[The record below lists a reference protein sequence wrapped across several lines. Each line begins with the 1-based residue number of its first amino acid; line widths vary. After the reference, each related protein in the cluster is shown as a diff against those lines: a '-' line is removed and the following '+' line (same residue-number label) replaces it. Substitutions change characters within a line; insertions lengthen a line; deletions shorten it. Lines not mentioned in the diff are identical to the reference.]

1 MNDATHRIPIIL
13 DTDIGYDI
21 DDTWALAMMLKS
33 PELDVKL
40 IVVDANDTE
49 YQARIVARMLEAA
62 GRTDIPIGLGPV
74 FGNPKPGAQWGWVK
88 DYDLATYRGTV
99 LKDGVGAIVDAIM
112 GSSWPVTLLCIG
124 PMPNIG
130 EALTREPRIANN
142 ARFVGM
148 YGSVYKGYD
157 GSSQISAECNVVNFT
172 PACQKAFTAAWD
184 MTITPLDT
192 CGFVV
197 LEGEKYQRVRWC
209 SDPLIQAMMENYR
222 VWLEHLKRAPEF
234 EIKSTVLFD
243 TVAIYLAFSEKLLR
257 MERLGIRVTDD
268 GFTRID
274 GAAKRMNVAVD
285 WKDLAGFEDFLVER
299 LTGEPV

>member
-1 MNDATHRIPIIL
+1 MANESKRIPVIL

-62 GRTDIPIGLGPV
+62 GRTDIPIGIGPR
-74 FGNPKPGAQWGWVK
+74 FGDPKPGAQWGWVK
-88 DYDLATYRGTV
+88 DYSLANYRGT
-99 LKDGVGAIVDAIM
+99 LHQDGVGAIIDTIM
-112 GSSWPVTLLCIG
+112 GSPRQVTLLCIG

-130 EALTREPRIANN
+130 EALTREPRIAKN

-157 GSSQISAECNVVNFT
+157 GTATISKECNVVCYT
-172 PACQKAFTAAWD
+172 PACQKAFKAEWD

-192 CGFVV
+192 CGVVV
-197 LEGEKYQRVRWC
+197 LSGAKYQRVRQC
-209 SDPLIQAMMENYR
+209 QDPLIQALMENYR
-222 VWLEHLKRAPEF
+222 VWLEHVKRPQEF
-234 EIKSTVLFD
+234 EVKSSVLFD
-243 TVAIYLAFSEKLLR
+243 TVAVYLAFTEQLLR
-257 MERLGIRVTDD
+257 MERLGIKVTDD
-268 GFTRID
+268 GYTLVD
-274 GAAKRMNVAVD
+274 PAAKQMDVAVD
-285 WKDLAGFEDFLVER
+285 WKNLGAFEDFLVER
-299 LTGEPV
+299 LTGPTP